1 MRPLLTLLLCGAI
14 AAPGAVLAQELSP
27 PDPSETPPVPVLAP
41 LPTLAPTVE
50 TPTPQV
56 ASPPPKVE
64 GVAPPVLAPPT
75 DSAPVLMEA
84 KQKANVGQK
93 AGAVAVGVA
102 AGVAGAAVAGPVG
115 KFAGGFVGKRV
126 GKGVFGDGKKD
137 IPQVTEPVPAPVA
150 QAADKVAQPANAE
163 IATAPPLKEAVATPP
178 KRAR

>member
-1 MRPLLTLLLCGAI
+1 MRPFLTLLLCGAV

-27 PDPSETPPVPVLAP
+27 PNPSETPPVPVLAP
-41 LPTLAPTVE
+41 FPTLAPTVE
-50 TPTPQV
+50 TPAPEV
-56 ASPPPKVE
+56 APPPPKAE
-64 GVAPPVLAPPT
+64 GVAAPALAPPT

-126 GKGVFGDGKKD
+126 GKGIFGDGKGG
-137 IPQVTEPVPAPVA
+137 IPQVTEPVPGQTAS
-150 QAADKVAQPANAE
+150 AADKAAQPANAE
-163 IATAPPLKEAVATPP
+163 IATAPPLAEAPAKPP
-178 KRAR
+178 KKAR

>member
-41 LPTLAPTVE
+41 FPTLAPVVE
-50 TPTPQV
+50 TPTPEV
-56 ASPPPKVE
+56 APPPPKAD
-64 GVAPPVLAPPT
+64 GVAAAKLAPPT

-84 KQKANVGQK
+84 KQKANVGQR

-126 GKGVFGDGKKD
+126 GKGIFGDGKND
-137 IPQVTEPVPAPVA
+137 IPQVTEPVRGQAAP
-150 QAADKVAQPANAE
+150 AADKVAQPANAE
-163 IATAPPLKEAVATPP
+163 IATAPPLAEAEATAP
-178 KRAR
+178 KTTP